1 MHRTA
6 CRLPAEPGAVG
17 FMVNSQVCCGG
28 GGGWEGMWSQSCGRG
43 HQSASRSACRGRARG
58 DAPGVDALTEALG
71 PVFRS
76 NTIFFPLQLPTSHL
90 CPPTGF
96 SKNNFKNW
104 HVVQG
109 LRLQSCGLRGPGFG
123 VLETRGHK
131 PCQPHLHEAG
141 GADPA

>member
-1 MHRTA
+1 MVVR
-6 CRLPAEPGAVG
+6 CVVG
-17 FMVNSQVCCGG
+17 VEGVGM
-28 GGGWEGMWSQSCGRG
+28 GWWSQSSGRG
-43 HQSASRSACRGRARG
+43 HQGASRSACRGRAHG
-58 DAPGVDALTEALG
+58 DAPTEACG
-71 PVFRS
+71 PAFRS

-109 LRLQSCGLRGPGFG
+109 QRLQSCGLPGPGFG

-131 PCQPHLHEAG
+131 PCQPYLLEARG
-141 GADPA
+141 GDPA